1 MYSNKCELRKE
12 QTCPQHIFKPLLSEE
27 LRATHI
33 ITKNEQ
39 WEIMLFALAPE
50 EPLSTVQLAKDAIRH
65 HGLLTTVLRGGPI
78 SLNS

>member
-1 MYSNKCELRKE
+1 MQGTNLP
-12 QTCPQHIFKPLLSEE
+12 TTHFKPLLSGEPTA
-27 LRATHI
+27 LHT

-50 EPLSTVQLAKDAIRH
+50 DPLRSVQLAKDATRH

-78 SLNS
+78 SHNC